1 MARPILPRPHT
12 GRFILFAALLALLPL
27 ILGFN
32 FPRATGYVTDSAN
45 LIESGQ
51 RAALE
56 TELKSLEK
64 DTGWEVAVVTV
75 PNLEGAT
82 VERYAQDLFV
92 SYGIGKKGTDNG
104 VLLLVARQDRK
115 VRIHTGYHAES
126 VVTDAAAKRIIS
138 EMIAPK
144 TKAEDWS
151 GGITDGTRSIMKLI
165 RDPAHYPSAAVGK
178 PAAGIN
184 FAVIILIIFIAAIV
198 FIILMVVLRK
208 AGGGRYS
215 EGYSGGGFWDSED
228 SGGDSGFG
236 GGDSGGGGASGD
248 C

>member
-1 MARPILPRPHT
+1 MARPLMPRPHA
-12 GRFILFAALLALLPL
+12 GRFILFAAFLALLPL

-32 FPRATGYVTDSAN
+32 FPQATGFVTDSVG
-45 LIESGQ
+45 LLTPGD

-56 TELKSLEK
+56 TELKGLEK

-75 PNLEGAT
+75 SNLEGAT
-82 VERYAQDLFV
+82 VERYAQDMFV

-126 VVTDAAAKRIIS
+126 VVTDAVAKRIIS
-138 EMIAPK
+138 EVIAPK

-151 GGITDGTRSIMKLI
+151 GGITDGARSIVKLI
-165 RDPAHYPSAAVGK
+165 RDPAHNPATAVGK
-178 PAAGIN
+178 PAADIN
-184 FAVIILIIFIAAIV
+184 FATIILIIFIAVIAFV
-198 FIILMVVLRK
+198 ILMAILRK
-208 AGGGRYS
+208 AGG
-215 EGYSGGGFWDSED
+215 SGFSSGGFWDSDD
-228 SGGDSGFG
+228 SGGDSGFGGFG